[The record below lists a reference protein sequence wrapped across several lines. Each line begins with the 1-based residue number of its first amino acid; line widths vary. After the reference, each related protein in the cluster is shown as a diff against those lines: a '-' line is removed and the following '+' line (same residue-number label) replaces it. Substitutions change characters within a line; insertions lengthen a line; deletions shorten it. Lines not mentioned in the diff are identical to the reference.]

1 MGNMSYCRFQNTSKD
16 LDDCQ
21 EAIEEL
27 AGRDAKPLSREE
39 LAAAKRLVRT
49 CIDIV
54 SLIAEEGGLE
64 VEELLDDESKA
75 DAILNTLNRDNNDED
90 DDNCTGSGP

>member
-1 MGNMSYCRFQNTSKD
+1 MGNMSYCRFQNTSMD

-21 EAIEEL
+21 GAIEDL
-27 AGRDAKPLSREE
+27 ASRDAGSLSREE

-64 VEELLDDESKA
+64 VEELIDNESKA
-75 DAILNTLNRDNNDED
+75 DAVLDTLNRDNSDQD

>member
-1 MGNMSYCRFQNTSKD
+1 MSNMSYCRFQNTSKD

-27 AGRDAKPLSREE
+27 AGRVAKPLSREE

-64 VEELLDDESKA
+64 IQELLDDERKA
-75 DAILNTLNRDNNDED
+75 NAILDMLNRDNSGLS

>member
-1 MGNMSYCRFQNTSKD
+1 MSNMSYCRFQNTSKD
-16 LDDCQ
+16 LDDCR

-27 AGRDAKPLSREE
+27 AGRIAKPLSREE

-64 VEELLDDESKA
+64 VEELLDDERKI
-75 DAILNTLNRDNNDED
+75 DTILDTLNRDNSDVK